1 MSPRRSQTDEPRPE
15 EEAAGQEPDEAREQ
29 QEPETEPPDEVTPLV
44 EGAPVSAAARHNA
57 RYGTP

>member
-15 EEAAGQEPDEAREQ
+15 AEAEVEQEEAREQ
-29 QEPETEPPDEVTPLV
+29 EPESELPEVTPLV